1 MGVPAESRT
10 PGSAHRAQRRAH
22 RNRAMHRG
30 VGARR
35 RRDDRPRRLSRAV
48 PSAPDAVRTV
58 RDARG
63 RPRIAAAAHG
73 AVHPRAAATRRGAQA
88 HQQMPARPVPRPA
101 RRPSVPAGAQPGSTI
116 ARRRLVGDRK
126 GLGRHP
132 RRPSAGMITRDLEAF
147 AAVAAALPADAPACA
162 RAVFMVAPDG
172 FRLAE
177 QSASDNRYMAMGE
190 AVDEAQAVAEHRA
203 LQDAVRQVLPV
214 TVFPG
219 DAATPDAVFP
229 NNVFATA
236 PGRYLVGHMRHAV
249 RRREA
254 ERADIRAYFKQTLER
269 REIDL
274 SLQPGVCELTGSLV
288 IDRAR
293 GIGFCGLS
301 ERCDETG
308 ARAMHEAFGLN
319 ATLLF
324 DLADGEYHTNV
335 VLSVLAARA
344 VAIAASGFAD
354 DRVPAAI
361 AALFGGQRAHDSLDD
376 GQRAQLAAWGFGLH
390 AVPLPM
396 LEKAGGSLRCC
407 VGEVY

>member
-1 MGVPAESRT
+1 
-10 PGSAHRAQRRAH
+10 
-22 RNRAMHRG
+22 
-30 VGARR
+30 
-35 RRDDRPRRLSRAV
+35 
-48 PSAPDAVRTV
+48 
-58 RDARG
+58 
-63 RPRIAAAAHG
+63 
-73 AVHPRAAATRRGAQA
+73 
-88 HQQMPARPVPRPA
+88 
-101 RRPSVPAGAQPGSTI
+101 
-116 ARRRLVGDRK
+116 
-126 GLGRHP
+126 
-132 RRPSAGMITRDLEAF
+132 MITRDLEAF

-190 AVDEAQAVAEHRA
+190 AVDEAQAVAEHRV

-236 PGRYLVGHMRHAV
+236 PGRVIIGHMRHAV

-254 ERADIRAYFKQTLER
+254 GRADIRAHFKQTLER

-274 SLQPGVCELTGSLV
+274 SLQPGICELTGSLV

-354 DRVPAAI
+354 GRVPAAI
-361 AALFGGQRAHDSLDD
+361 AALYGGRALWLSPGQKADYAGNCIALADDALFLSQRAHDSLDD

>member
-1 MGVPAESRT
+1 
-10 PGSAHRAQRRAH
+10 
-22 RNRAMHRG
+22 
-30 VGARR
+30 
-35 RRDDRPRRLSRAV
+35 
-48 PSAPDAVRTV
+48 
-58 RDARG
+58 
-63 RPRIAAAAHG
+63 
-73 AVHPRAAATRRGAQA
+73 
-88 HQQMPARPVPRPA
+88 
-101 RRPSVPAGAQPGSTI
+101 
-116 ARRRLVGDRK
+116 
-126 GLGRHP
+126 
-132 RRPSAGMITRDLEAF
+132 MITRDLEAF

-172 FRLAE
+172 FRMAE

-190 AVDEAQAVAEHRA
+190 AVDEGQAVAEHRV

-236 PGRYLVGHMRHAV
+236 PGRYIVGHMRHPV

-254 ERADIRAYFKQTLER
+254 GRADIRAHFKQTLER

-274 SLQPGVCELTGSLV
+274 SLQPGICELTGSLV

-354 DRVPAAI
+354 ARVPAAI
-361 AALFGGQRAHDSLDD
+361 AALYGGRALWLSPGQKADYAGNCIALADDALFLSQRAHDSLDD

>member
-1 MGVPAESRT
+1 
-10 PGSAHRAQRRAH
+10 
-22 RNRAMHRG
+22 
-30 VGARR
+30 
-35 RRDDRPRRLSRAV
+35 
-48 PSAPDAVRTV
+48 
-58 RDARG
+58 
-63 RPRIAAAAHG
+63 
-73 AVHPRAAATRRGAQA
+73 
-88 HQQMPARPVPRPA
+88 
-101 RRPSVPAGAQPGSTI
+101 
-116 ARRRLVGDRK
+116 
-126 GLGRHP
+126 
-132 RRPSAGMITRDLEAF
+132 MITRDLEAF
-147 AAVAAALPADAPACA
+147 AAAAALPADAPACA

-190 AVDEAQAVAEHRA
+190 TVDEAQAVAEHRV

-236 PGRYLVGHMRHAV
+236 PGRYIVGHMRHPV

-254 ERADIRAYFKQTLER
+254 GRADIRAYFKQTLER

-274 SLQPGVCELTGSLV
+274 SLQPGICELTGSLV

-354 DRVPAAI
+354 ARVPAAI
-361 AALFGGQRAHDSLDD
+361 AALYGGRALWLSPGQKADYAGNCIALADDALFLSQRAHDSLDD

>member
-1 MGVPAESRT
+1 
-10 PGSAHRAQRRAH
+10 
-22 RNRAMHRG
+22 
-30 VGARR
+30 
-35 RRDDRPRRLSRAV
+35 
-48 PSAPDAVRTV
+48 
-58 RDARG
+58 
-63 RPRIAAAAHG
+63 
-73 AVHPRAAATRRGAQA
+73 
-88 HQQMPARPVPRPA
+88 
-101 RRPSVPAGAQPGSTI
+101 
-116 ARRRLVGDRK
+116 
-126 GLGRHP
+126 
-132 RRPSAGMITRDLEAF
+132 MITRDLEAF

-236 PGRYLVGHMRHAV
+236 PGRVIIGHMRHAV

-254 ERADIRAYFKQTLER
+254 GRADIRAHFKQTLER

-274 SLQPGVCELTGSLV
+274 SLQPGICELTGSLV

-354 DRVPAAI
+354 GRVPAAI
-361 AALFGGQRAHDSLDD
+361 AALYGGRALWLSPGQKADYAGNCIALADDALFLSQRAHDSLDD